1 MRRAPSEKTA
11 VGRPRLQLLIHSY
24 WPESTPPQR
33 RWQRLTE
40 SLRADGWEVDVVT
53 PAANERHTP
62 AARLP
67 EGSFTLR
74 PQQGPSGEHLR
85 RVPYLLLRNSRI
97 GRFLSDAVSSVLM
110 VPRAVC
116 APRPDVVL
124 ATVPAL
130 PVICA
135 GWLAARLRGAPLVI
149 DMRDA
154 WPELA
159 REAEVKAGPAGR
171 VMEAVVTGIQR
182 RAELVVTVTA
192 GFAERLRSRGV
203 ERVETISNGVT
214 LEEIP
219 QLEHRERV
227 PGELRVAYLGN
238 HGESQTLDKVIEAVK
253 TIHERAEVSV
263 TLRLVGSGTQKE
275 QLIGLADGCPA
286 VQFHEPVHGDEVW
299 DHYRWADTALV
310 SLRTDW
316 ASFAWTVPSKT
327 FELLGLGKHIT
338 ATVTGEAAE
347 ILAQAE
353 NVCVVDSCPQA
364 LVETFTALARDP
376 GSTPVSRSGRRWV
389 AEHADLPR
397 LGERYSAL
405 LSTFLPGGRR
415 GRGSS

>member
-1 MRRAPSEKTA
+1 MSQAK
-11 VGRPRLQLLIHSY
+11 PRLQLLIHSY

-40 SLRADGWEVDVVT
+40 SLRADGWEVDVIT
-53 PAANERHTP
+53 PAANERYTP
-62 AARLP
+62 AEQMPTGAFTMKP
-67 EGSFTLR
+67 QEG
-74 PQQGPSGEHLR
+74 PAGESIR
-85 RVPYLLLRNSRI
+85 RTRYLLLRNSRV
-97 GRFLSDAVSSVLM
+97 GRFLSDAVSSVMM
-110 VPRAVC
+110 VPRAVT

-135 GWLAARLRGAPLVI
+135 GWLAARLRRAPLVV

-159 REAEVKAGPAGR
+159 REAEVRAGPAGR
-171 VMEAVVTGIQR
+171 LMEAVVTSIQR

-192 GFAERLRSRGV
+192 GFAERLRDRDV
-203 ERVETISNGVT
+203 DRVETISNGVT
-214 LEEIP
+214 LEQIP
-219 QLEHRERV
+219 ELEHRSRRA
-227 PGELRVAYLGN
+227 GELRVAYLGN
-238 HGESQTLDKVIEAVK
+238 HGESQALETVIRAVRS
-253 TIHERAEVSV
+253 IYDRGEVEV

-275 QLIGLADGCPA
+275 QLKELAQGCPA
-286 VQFHEPVHGDEVW
+286 VEFHDAVHGEQVW

-327 FELLGLGKHIT
+327 FELMGLGKHIT

-347 ILAQAE
+347 ILTHAE
-353 NVCVVDSCPQA
+353 NVAVVDSTAEA
-364 LVETFTALARDP
+364 LVETFTELARDSE
-376 GSTPVSRSGRRWV
+376 STPVSSAGRRWV

-397 LGERYSAL
+397 LGERYSRL
-405 LSTFLPGGRR
+405 LKTFLRP
-415 GRGSS
+415 

>member
-1 MRRAPSEKTA
+1 MSQAK
-11 VGRPRLQLLIHSY
+11 PRLQLLIHSY

-40 SLRADGWEVDVVT
+40 SLRADGWEVDVIT
-53 PAANERHTP
+53 PAANERYTP
-62 AARLP
+62 AEQMPTGAFTMKP
-67 EGSFTLR
+67 QEG
-74 PQQGPSGEHLR
+74 PAGESIR
-85 RVPYLLLRNSRI
+85 RTPYLLLRNSRV
-97 GRFLSDAVSSVLM
+97 GRFLSDAVSSVMM
-110 VPRAVC
+110 VPRAVT

-135 GWLAARLRGAPLVI
+135 GWLAARLRRAPLVV

-159 REAEVKAGPAGR
+159 REAEVRAGPAGR
-171 VMEAVVTGIQR
+171 LMEAVVTSIQR

-192 GFAERLRSRGV
+192 GFAVRLRDRDV
-203 ERVETISNGVT
+203 NRVETISNGVT
-214 LEEIP
+214 LEQIP
-219 QLEHRERV
+219 ELEHRSRRA
-227 PGELRVAYLGN
+227 GELRVAYLGN
-238 HGESQTLDKVIEAVK
+238 HGESQALETVIRAVRS
-253 TIHERAEVSV
+253 IYDRGEVEV

-275 QLIGLADGCPA
+275 QLKELAQGCPA
-286 VQFHEPVHGDEVW
+286 VEFHDAVHGEQVW

-327 FELLGLGKHIT
+327 FELMGLGKHIT

-347 ILAQAE
+347 ILTHAE
-353 NVCVVDSCPQA
+353 NVAVVDSTAEA
-364 LVETFTALARDP
+364 LVETFTELARDSE
-376 GSTPVSRSGRRWV
+376 STPVSSAGRRWV

-397 LGERYSAL
+397 LGERYSRL
-405 LSTFLPGGRR
+405 LKTFLRP
-415 GRGSS
+415 

>member
-1 MRRAPSEKTA
+1 MSQAK
-11 VGRPRLQLLIHSY
+11 PRLQLLIHSY

-40 SLRADGWEVDVVT
+40 SLRADGWEVDVIT
-53 PAANERHTP
+53 PAANERYTP
-62 AARLP
+62 AEQMPTGAFTMKP
-67 EGSFTLR
+67 QEG
-74 PQQGPSGEHLR
+74 PAGESIR
-85 RVPYLLLRNSRI
+85 RTRYLLLRNSRV
-97 GRFLSDAVSSVLM
+97 GRFLSDAVSSVMM
-110 VPRAVC
+110 VPRAVT

-135 GWLAARLRGAPLVI
+135 GWLAARLRRAPLVV

-159 REAEVKAGPAGR
+159 REAEVRAGPAGR
-171 VMEAVVTGIQR
+171 LMEAVVTSIQR

-192 GFAERLRSRGV
+192 GFAVRLRDRDV
-203 ERVETISNGVT
+203 NRVETISNGVT
-214 LEEIP
+214 LEQIP
-219 QLEHRERV
+219 ELEHRSRRA
-227 PGELRVAYLGN
+227 GELRVAYLGN
-238 HGESQTLDKVIEAVK
+238 HGESQALETVIRAVRS
-253 TIHERAEVSV
+253 IYDRGEVEV

-275 QLIGLADGCPA
+275 QLKELAQGCPA
-286 VQFHEPVHGDEVW
+286 VEFHDAVHGEQVW

-327 FELLGLGKHIT
+327 FELMGLGKHIT

-347 ILAQAE
+347 ILTHAE
-353 NVCVVDSCPQA
+353 NVAVVDSTAEA
-364 LVETFTALARDP
+364 LVETFTELARDSE
-376 GSTPVSRSGRRWV
+376 STPVSSAGRRWV

-397 LGERYSAL
+397 LGERYSRL
-405 LSTFLPGGRR
+405 LKTFLRP
-415 GRGSS
+415 

>member
-1 MRRAPSEKTA
+1 MSQAK
-11 VGRPRLQLLIHSY
+11 PRLQLLIHSY

-40 SLRADGWEVDVVT
+40 SLRADGWEVDVIT
-53 PAANERHTP
+53 PAANERYTP
-62 AARLP
+62 AEQMPTGAFTMKP
-67 EGSFTLR
+67 QEG
-74 PQQGPSGEHLR
+74 PAGESIR
-85 RVPYLLLRNSRI
+85 RTRYLLLRNSRV
-97 GRFLSDAVSSVLM
+97 GRFLSDAVSSVMM
-110 VPRAVC
+110 VPRAVT

-135 GWLAARLRGAPLVI
+135 GWLAARLRRAPLVV

-159 REAEVKAGPAGR
+159 REAEVRAGPAGR
-171 VMEAVVTGIQR
+171 LMEAVVTSIQR

-192 GFAERLRSRGV
+192 GFAERLRDRDV
-203 ERVETISNGVT
+203 NRVETISNGVT
-214 LEEIP
+214 LEQIP
-219 QLEHRERV
+219 ELEHRSRRA
-227 PGELRVAYLGN
+227 GELRVAYLGN
-238 HGESQTLDKVIEAVK
+238 HGESQALETVIRAVRS
-253 TIHERAEVSV
+253 IYDRGEVEV

-275 QLIGLADGCPA
+275 QLKELAQGCPA
-286 VQFHEPVHGDEVW
+286 VEFHDAVHGEQVW

-327 FELLGLGKHIT
+327 FELMGLGKHIT

-347 ILAQAE
+347 ILTHAE
-353 NVCVVDSCPQA
+353 NVAVVDSTAEA
-364 LVETFTALARDP
+364 LVETFTELARDSE
-376 GSTPVSRSGRRWV
+376 STPVSSAGRRWV

-397 LGERYSAL
+397 LGERYSRL
-405 LSTFLPGGRR
+405 LKTFLRP
-415 GRGSS
+415 